1 MVQPGDAPRAL
12 RRLAPLALFT
22 CALLVRASG
31 WRDVYTGASVMPVD
45 PDSWYHL
52 RRIAYGI
59 ANFPAMLEFDPY
71 LSFPHGARPI
81 WTPVF
86 DGCAAALLG
95 LFVRPQDPDWLP
107 RLERLAMWVPA
118 LLGAATVVAVART
131 ARRHFGT
138 TAGLAAGWSLCFLSA
153 HFWYTQVGF
162 LDHHAAEGLMVAW
175 LLAAHLAWIE
185 REESRQ
191 KAWGSALGC
200 GVAMAATLATWTGGL
215 LHVAL
220 VELGVEI
227 FAWTRPDPAHARD
240 LARRR
245 AAAYAVAAACI
256 APLALGNVWP
266 QWGRLSPVVLS
277 DFQPWLFGS
286 ACAVWLGSAL
296 AWRERRGLGP
306 RLAIF
311 AGIGLTLALAL
322 LAARPDLRDGVG
334 DAWQWLA
341 KRETFQSEVAESQ
354 PLFFD
359 SGRFTLAIAVT
370 RLSLLGLIFPLAAV
384 WLAWR
389 QRGRPEAARAW
400 LVLGVSAGLYAV
412 TLLQRRFF
420 DTSSLGIAFALGLL
434 ARELTSMLRARG
446 VSPRRAGLAVAA
458 LLVLMLLPSLRS
470 YTRGVVNEWNA
481 WHGEKLWVTG
491 GFGFD
496 RAGLELAQAL
506 ERGRPPTRGWLDPAQ
521 TPEYGVLAPWFLGH
535 VIEYVGRR
543 PTVVDNFGD
552 DLGPES
558 FAFAERAY
566 QSTEPEIAGELSERR
581 IRYVVAHRFPSFL
594 PREPGPTSLFH
605 ALFTLDGSQ
614 ALDESGDVRIPAL
627 ERHRLVFETLGR
639 DFGDAQAPPVYKLFE
654 RVEGADVSGEAA
666 PGRRIDVALSLRTNR
681 GRSLVYETRVAADAA
696 GRYRVRLPYATDGGP
711 GTLTTAPY
719 YRFACGSEVRGLI
732 VGERAVEEG
741 LPVRGPDLCREEGR

>member
-1 MVQPGDAPRAL
+1 MPQSGDASRAL
-12 RRLAPLALFT
+12 RRLAPLALFAS
-22 CALLVRASG
+22 ALLVRASG
-31 WRDVYTGASVMPVD
+31 WRDVYTGARVMPVD

-59 ANFPAMLEFDPY
+59 ANFPAILEFDPY
-71 LSFPHGARPI
+71 LNFPHGARPI

-107 RLERLAMWVPA
+107 RLERLAMWLPA
-118 LLGAATVVAVART
+118 LLGAATVVAVAHI
-131 ARRHFGT
+131 ARRHFGAA
-138 TAGLAAGWSLCFLSA
+138 AGRAAGWSLCFLSA

-162 LDHHAAEGLMVAW
+162 LDHHAAEGLVVAW

-185 REESRQ
+185 REESGQ

-227 FAWTRPDPAHARD
+227 FAWTRRDPVHARD

-256 APLALGNVWP
+256 APLALGNEWP
-266 QWGRLSPVVLS
+266 QWGRLTPVVLS
-277 DFQPWLFGS
+277 DFQPWLFAS
-286 ACAVWLGSAL
+286 ACAVWLGCAF
-296 AWRERRGLGP
+296 AWRERRGLLP

-311 AGIGLTLALAL
+311 AGIGALLALAL
-322 LAARPDLRDGVG
+322 FALRPEIRDGVG

-341 KRETFQSEVAESQ
+341 KRETFQAEVAESQ

-359 SGRFTLAIAVT
+359 SGHFTLAIAVT
-370 RLSLLGLIFPLAAV
+370 RLSLFGPIFPLAAV

-389 QRGRPEAARAW
+389 QRGRPERARAW
-400 LVLGVSAGLYAV
+400 LVLWVAAGLFAV
-412 TLLQRRFF
+412 TLLQKRFF
-420 DTSSLGIAFALGLL
+420 DTSSLGIALTLGLL
-434 ARELTSMLRARG
+434 ARELVERLSARG
-446 VSPRRAGLAVAA
+446 VSPRRAGVAVAA

-470 YTRGVVNEWNA
+470 YARGVLNEWNA
-481 WHGEKLWVTG
+481 WRGERLWVTG

-496 RAGLELAQAL
+496 RAGLELAQTIAQAT
-506 ERGRPPTRGWLDPAQ
+506 PPTRGWLDPAQ

-535 VIEYVGRR
+535 VIEYAGRR

-566 QSTEPEIAGELSERR
+566 QSAEPEIAGELAERR
-581 IRYVVAHRFPSFL
+581 IRYVVAHSFPSFL
-594 PREPGPTSLFH
+594 ASEPAPTSLFH
-605 ALFTLDGSQ
+605 ALFALDGSQ
-614 ALDESGDVRIPAL
+614 ALDESGAVRVPAL

-639 DFGDAQAPPVYKLFE
+639 DFRDAQAPPLYKLFE
-654 RVEGADVSGEAA
+654 RVEGADVSGEAG
-666 PGRRIDVALSLRTNR
+666 PGRRIEIALSLHTNR
-681 GRSLVYETRVAADAA
+681 GRSLVYETQVAADAQ

-711 GTLTTAPY
+711 ASLTTAPY
-719 YRFACGSEVRGLI
+719 YRFACGGEVRGLI

-741 LPVRGPDLCREEGR
+741 LPVRGPDLCREEAR

>member
-1 MVQPGDAPRAL
+1 MLQSGDASRAL
-12 RRLAPLALFT
+12 RRLAPLALFAS
-22 CALLVRASG
+22 ALLVRASG

-86 DGCAAALLG
+86 DGAAAALLG
-95 LFVRPQDPDWLP
+95 LFVRPRDPDWLA
-107 RLERLAMWVPA
+107 RLERLAMWLPA
-118 LLGAATVVAVART
+118 LLGAATVVAVARI
-131 ARRHFGT
+131 ARRHFGAA
-138 TAGLAAGWSLCFLSA
+138 AGIAAGWSLCFLSA

-162 LDHHAAEGLMVAW
+162 LDHHAAEGLVVAW
-175 LLAAHLAWIE
+175 LLSAHLAWMQ
-185 REESRQ
+185 REESADH
-191 KAWGSALGC
+191 AWVSALVC
-200 GVAMAATLATWTGGL
+200 GAAMAATLATWPGGL

-220 VELGVEI
+220 VELGAEL
-227 FAWTRPDPAHARD
+227 FAWTRPDPSSARGV
-240 LARRR
+240 ARRR
-245 AAAYAVAAACI
+245 ATAYAVAAVCI
-256 APLALGNVWP
+256 APLSLGNVWP

-277 DFQPWLFGS
+277 DFQPWLFAA
-286 ACAVWLGSAL
+286 ACAVWLGCAL
-296 AWRERRGLGP
+296 AWRERRGVGT

-311 AGIGLTLALAL
+311 AGIGGVLALAL
-322 LAARPDLRDGVG
+322 LAARPEVRDGVA

-354 PLFFD
+354 PIFFEL
-359 SGRFTLAIAVT
+359 GHFTLGIAIT
-370 RLSLLGLIFPLAAV
+370 RLSLFGLVFPLAAA

-389 QRGRPEAARAW
+389 QRGRPERARAW

-420 DTSSLGIAFALGLL
+420 DTSSLGIAFTLGLL
-434 ARELTSMLRARG
+434 ARELVAMLGARG

-458 LLVLMLLPSLRS
+458 LIALMLLPSLRS
-470 YTRGVVNEWNA
+470 YTRGVANEWNA
-481 WHGEKLWVTG
+481 WRGERLWVTG

-496 RAGLELAQAL
+496 RAGLELAQAI
-506 ERGRPPTRGWLDPAQ
+506 ERATPPTRGWLDPAEA
-521 TPEYGVLAPWFLGH
+521 PEYGVLAPWFLGH
-535 VIEYVGRR
+535 VIEYAGRR

-558 FAFAERAY
+558 FEFAERAY
-566 QSTEPEIAGELSERR
+566 QAREPEIARELAQRQ

-594 PREPGPTSLFH
+594 AREPAPGSLFH
-605 ALFTLDGSQ
+605 ALFLLDGSQ
-614 ALDESGDVRIPAL
+614 ALDESGAVRVPAL
-627 ERHRLVFETLGR
+627 AHHRLVYETLGR

-654 RVEGADVSGEAA
+654 RVAGADVSGEAA

-681 GRSLVYETRVAADAA
+681 GRNLVYETQVAADAE

-711 GTLTTAPY
+711 GSLTTAPY
-719 YRFACGSEVRGLI
+719 YRFTCEGEVRGLI

-741 LPVRGPDLCREEGR
+741 LPVHGPDLCREEGR